1 MQTAD
6 QETVKRME
14 ENDGPRRVEWGHWAL
29 TFCRGNRVIAVLH
42 FPVGPGGP
50 SDGALGSPLREAY
63 CAACRAWVAR
73 GELPESAVRS
83 AEQLEGRAS

>member
-6 QETVKRME
+6 QETIVRMQ
-14 ENDGPRRVEWGHWAL
+14 ENEGPRRVEWGHWAL
-29 TFCRGNRVIAVLH
+29 TFCRGSRVIAVLH

-63 CAACRAWVAR
+63 CEACRAWVAG
-73 GELPESAVRS
+73 GELPDSAARA
-83 AEQLEGRAS
+83 AEQLGSPAS